1 MENNFT
7 QSTRVEQ
14 FGDGQHKVAIS
25 DLWNVGSIP
34 NGGYIMACAAK
45 AMVES
50 SSHPH
55 PLSLSAYFLDK
66 TDLGDA
72 IVASELLKT
81 AKSISTLTA
90 SVLQKPG
97 AANSDSTN
105 TDTGLVER
113 VRLTG
118 AFTNFD
124 YVNGETYYE
133 KSAPDIAAF
142 DECTPVKDIFPHLRM
157 YEQFNMKFDP
167 STPGCLNG
175 EKNNPSELNLWLEF
189 KDASSFDVFS
199 LLMLTDVMPPSV
211 FNRFGAAGWVP
222 TIEMT
227 VNVRALPAT
236 SRLQIR
242 TRSNYVVNGILEEDV
257 EVWDADGNL
266 LAISRQLAKLRIAK
280 K

>member
-1 MENNFT
+1 MENNFA

-14 FGDGQHKVAIS
+14 LGDGQHKVAIS

-34 NGGYIMACAAK
+34 NGGYLMAYAAK
-45 AMVES
+45 AMLES

-66 TDLGDA
+66 TEVGDA
-72 IVASELLKT
+72 IVDSELLKT

-90 SVLQKPG
+90 SVLQKPS
-97 AANSDSTN
+97 ASTSE
-105 TDTGLVER
+105 TTESHAGLVER

-124 YVNGETYYE
+124 YVKGESYYE
-133 KSAPDIAAF
+133 KSAPEIAAF
-142 DECTPVKDIFPHLRM
+142 DECVPVKDIFPHLRM
-157 YEQFNMKFDP
+157 YEQFNMQFDP
-167 STPGCLNG
+167 TIPGCLNG
-175 EKNNPSELNLWLEF
+175 KKNSPSELNLWLEF
-189 KDASSFDVFS
+189 KDSSPFDVFS
-199 LLMLTDVMPPSV
+199 LLMVTDVMPPSV

-227 VNVRALPAT
+227 VNIRALPTT

-242 TRSNYVVNGILEEDV
+242 ARSNYVINGILEEDV

-266 LAISRQLAKLRIAK
+266 LAISRQLAKLRISK